1 MKQKKGKV
9 RFCVAVALL
18 LTALLA
24 SSLLT
29 GSGGGQTESIKTV
42 MRDAV
47 LHEENRIGL
56 FGVLEVNPAVISDFV
71 LTGLLLGVAAL
82 GLDAVPIEG
91 FDAAI
96 LDEEFGLKEKGYT
109 SLVVVPVGHHSV
121 EDFNATLPKSR
132 LPQNI
137 TLTEV

>member
-56 FGVLEVNPAVISDFV
+56 FGLLEVNPAVISDFV
-71 LTGLLLGVAAL
+71 LTGL
-82 GLDAVPIEG
+82 
-91 FDAAI
+91 
-96 LDEEFGLKEKGYT
+96 
-109 SLVVVPVGHHSV
+109 
-121 EDFNATLPKSR
+121 
-132 LPQNI
+132 
-137 TLTEV
+137 

>member
-47 LHEENRIGL
+47 LHEENRIASSA
-56 FGVLEVNPAVISDFV
+56 FWRSTPRSSPISC
-71 LTGLLLGVAAL
+71 
-82 GLDAVPIEG
+82 
-91 FDAAI
+91 
-96 LDEEFGLKEKGYT
+96 
-109 SLVVVPVGHHSV
+109 
-121 EDFNATLPKSR
+121 
-132 LPQNI
+132 
-137 TLTEV
+137 